1 MGVAGDAVKDIWRAE
16 EGEGERDERKD
27 SEGEESDEKRDGVE
41 TMVSE
46 CSRRE
51 GNFEGDDERRTE
63 QGLTE
68 I

>member
-1 MGVAGDAVKDIWRAE
+1 MGRRAVGEAGQTRGRGCVVRAE
-16 EGEGERDERKD
+16 ESREV
-27 SEGEESDEKRDGVE
+27 EGEESDEKRDGVE